1 MNIALLLSGGTG
13 SRIRSE
19 VPKQYIR
26 VGEQMIVTR
35 SLCRLMSHGLID
47 GVWVVATREWQ
58 DAIVEDMAGALRDYA
73 SDNEQYLQWKKKLM
87 GFSAQGETRADSI
100 YRGLLDLRKFMDP
113 MDVVLIH
120 DAARPRVSQEL
131 ITACLMAC
139 ATHDGAMPVLPMKDT
154 VYESEDGKTV
164 SKLLERNHVFAG
176 QAPEAFRYGK
186 YIEAYRRIPM
196 ERIALL
202 HGSSEPAVVAGMDI
216 AMIPGE
222 ESNYKI
228 TTDEDL
234 KRFMKQE
241 G

>member
-26 VGEQMIVTR
+26 VGDQMIVTR
-35 SLCRLMSHGLID
+35 SLCRLMGHGLID
-47 GVWVVATREWQ
+47 GVWIVAAREWQ
-58 DAIVEDMAGALRDYA
+58 DAIVEDVCNALRDSA
-73 SDNEQYLQWKKKLM
+73 GNAEEYLQWKQKLL
-87 GFSAQGETRADSI
+87 GFSAQGDTRADSI
-100 YRGLLDLRKFMDP
+100 YRGLLDLRQCMDP

-120 DAARPRVSQEL
+120 DAARPMVSQEL
-131 ITACLMAC
+131 ITSCLMAC

-154 VYESEDGKTV
+154 VYESADGQVITR
-164 SKLLERNHVFAG
+164 LLERKNIYAG
-176 QAPEAFRYGK
+176 QAPEAFLYGK
-186 YIEAYRRIPM
+186 YLEAYRRLTPAQ
-196 ERIALL
+196 IAAL
-202 HGSSEPAVVAGMDI
+202 HGSTEPAVLAGLDI

-234 KRFMKQE
+234 RRFLKQE

>member
-26 VGEQMIVTR
+26 VGGQMIVTR
-35 SLCRLMSHGLID
+35 SLCRLMMHGLID
-47 GVWVVATREWQ
+47 GVWVVAARDWQ
-58 DAIVEDMAGALRDYA
+58 DAIVEDVGASLRDA
-73 SDNEQYLQWKKKLM
+73 AGDNEQYQQWKKKLL

-100 YRGLLDLRKFMDP
+100 YRGLLDLRQRMDP
-113 MDVVLIH
+113 MDVVLVH
-120 DAARPRVSQEL
+120 DAARPQVSEEV

-139 ATHDGAMPVLPMKDT
+139 ATHDGAMPVLQMKDT
-154 VYESEDGKTV
+154 IYESVNGKV
-164 SKLLERNHVFAG
+164 IGRLLERDRLFAG
-176 QAPEAFRYGK
+176 QAPEAFRYGR
-186 YIEAYRRIPM
+186 YLEAYRRIPTNQM
-196 ERIALL
+196 LLL
-202 HGSSEPAVVAGMDI
+202 HGSSEPAVMAGMDI

-234 KRFMKQE
+234 KRYMKQE